1 MTCKDC
7 IYYEACK
14 SISCR
19 LKGEA
24 FSEIFDDNHLGKRI
38 AENCK
43 LYNNKSE
50 WIHLP
55 CKVGDRVFSIVIIGG
70 EYRIVVDRVLALKIT
85 TDNVY
90 VETEYIDAGEIGYT
104 VFLILKEAEKAL
116 AERKKK

>member
-7 IYYEACK
+7 FHYKMCSYGQI
-14 SISCR
+14 
-19 LKGEA
+19 
-24 FSEIFDDNHLGKRI
+24 GKPCVDF
-38 AENCK
+38 AD
-43 LYNNKSE
+43 KSE
-50 WIHLP
+50 WVHLP

-116 AERKKK
+116 AERKEK